1 MIHCSLIFL
10 FCFGSLLCP
19 SFPKQSG
26 SWGFWNHMQVQ
37 QQRRAASE
45 LLEAEALACYSHTL
59 PSLRLLEHAFFGSLF
74 SDHYRALLGKRQI
87 GKRKLKIWIQHSLPE
102 TKKRWGVAECGMADK
117 YKLCLKR
124 LCYNLV
130 ATRRAMSL
138 VSWGTKWKL
147 QWFLLSKQN
156 SFNSQL
162 NILHIKQY
170 FPCHLHG
177 TWASCCL

>member
-26 SWGFWNHMQVQ
+26 SCGFWNHMQA
-37 QQRRAASE
+37 QRQGRAASE
-45 LLEAEALACYSHTL
+45 LLGGWGSGL
-59 PSLRLLEHAFFGSLF
+59 LRP
-74 SDHYRALLGKRQI
+74 
-87 GKRKLKIWIQHSLPE
+87 HSPLPE
-102 TKKRWGVAECGMADK
+102 TPRACFLWVSILWPLQSITGEEADWEKKVENLDSAFSAWDKEKVGVAECGMADK
-117 YKLCLKR
+117 YKLCPKR

-130 ATRRAMSL
+130 VTRRAMSL
-138 VSWGTKWKL
+138 VSWGTKWRL
-147 QWFLLSKQN
+147 RWFLLSKQN